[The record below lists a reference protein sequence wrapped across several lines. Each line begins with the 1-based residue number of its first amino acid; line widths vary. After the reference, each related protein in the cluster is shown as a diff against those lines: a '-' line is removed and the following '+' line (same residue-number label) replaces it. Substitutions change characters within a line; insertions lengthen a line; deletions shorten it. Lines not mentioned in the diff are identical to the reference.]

1 MKFKVGDRVKIK
13 EDLSHRGSYK
23 VYVSRYMEE
32 YKGKE
37 ATIVGLEGNT
47 YSLDIDAGNYFWS
60 EDTLEPIKKK
70 AIEYYQNEEISF
82 SVDFDAKKI
91 LKALVVEETVKE
103 RFTKSDLRDGDIV
116 TYRDGSKGIKNG
128 AHLQKIGNSAIFAS
142 LLDYTE
148 KLKQKE
154 NRYKNLDIIKVERPV
169 KYVTAFERVEEI
181 LDEAEREYL
190 KAVIKPFRNKVKYI
204 QKVKVFMNNEAYIE
218 IVTKDNDTACLTCFD
233 QDKMYKGM
241 KPDVTYTLEELGL

>member
-23 VYVSRYMEE
+23 VYVTRDMER

-37 ATIVGLEGNT
+37 ATIVEIEDESYL
-47 YSLDIDAGNYFWS
+47 LDIDKHTWYWS

-91 LKALVVEETVKE
+91 LKALGVEETVKE
-103 RFTKSDLRDGDIV
+103 KFTKSDLRDGDIV
-116 TYRDGSKGIKNG
+116 TLRNG
-128 AHLQKIGNSAIFAS
+128 AKYTKCVRRLQNEFSFIELNIFTENLKFSAS
-142 LLDYTE
+142 KD
-148 KLKQKE
+148 
-154 NRYKNLDIIKVERPV
+154 RGMDVIKVERPV

-181 LDEAEREYL
+181 LNEAEKEYL
-190 KAVIKPFRNKVKYI
+190 KAVIKPFRNKIKYI
-204 QKVKVFMNNEAYIE
+204 QKTKIFMENEAYIE
-218 IVTKDNDTACLTCFD
+218 IATKDDDTACLPSFD

-241 KPDVTYTLEELGL
+241 EVDKKYSLEELGL

>member
-1 MKFKVGDRVKIK
+1 MEFKIGDRVKIK
-13 EDLSHRGSYK
+13 EDLSCKHIYK
-23 VYVSRYMEE
+23 MNIVKEMER
-32 YKGKE
+32 YKGKVAE
-37 ATIVGLEGNT
+37 IVAVRCKTG
-47 YSLDIDAGNYFWS
+47 YALDIDKGYWNWS
-60 EDTLEPIKKK
+60 DDTFELVESKK
-70 AIEYYQNEEISF
+70 
-82 SVDFDAKKI
+82 
-91 LKALVVEETVKE
+91 
-103 RFTKSDLRDGDIV
+103 FTKSDLKDGDIV

-181 LDEAEREYL
+181 LDEAEKEYL
-190 KAVIKPFRNKVKYI
+190 KAVIKPFRKKIKYI
-204 QKVKVFMNNEAYIE
+204 QKTKIFMENEAYIE
-218 IVTKDNDTACLTCFD
+218 IATKDDDTACLPSFD

-241 KPDVTYTLEELGL
+241 EVDKKYSLEELGL

>member
-23 VYVSRYMEE
+23 VYVTMDMER

-37 ATIVGLEGNT
+37 ATIVGLEGNE
-47 YSLDIDAGNYFWS
+47 YSLDIDAGMYWWS

-70 AIEYYQNEEISF
+70 AIEYYQNKEISF

-91 LKALVVEETVKE
+91 LKTLGVEETVKE
-103 RFTKSDLRDGDIV
+103 KFTKSDLRDGDIV
-116 TYRDGSKGIKNG
+116 TLRNG
-128 AHLQKIGNSAIFAS
+128 AKYTKCVRRLQNEFSFIELNIFTENLKFSAS
-142 LLDYTE
+142 KD
-148 KLKQKE
+148 
-154 NRYKNLDIIKVERPV
+154 RGMDVIKVERPV

-181 LDEAEREYL
+181 LNEAEKEYL
-190 KAVIKPFRNKVKYI
+190 KAVIKPFRNKIKYI
-204 QKVKVFMNNEAYIE
+204 QKTKIFMENEAYIE
-218 IVTKDNDTACLTCFD
+218 IATKDDDTACLPSFD

-241 KPDVTYTLEELGL
+241 EVDKKYSLEELGL

>member
-1 MKFKVGDRVKIK
+1 MKFKIGDRVKIK

-82 SVDFDAKKI
+82 SVDFDAKKNI
-91 LKALVVEETVKE
+91 KSVRSRRNGKRKIYKI
-103 RFTKSDLRDGDIV
+103 RFKRWRYS
-116 TYRDGSKGIKNG
+116 
-128 AHLQKIGNSAIFAS
+128 
-142 LLDYTE
+142 YT
-148 KLKQKE
+148 
-154 NRYKNLDIIKVERPV
+154 
-169 KYVTAFERVEEI
+169 
-181 LDEAEREYL
+181 
-190 KAVIKPFRNKVKYI
+190 
-204 QKVKVFMNNEAYIE
+204 
-218 IVTKDNDTACLTCFD
+218 
-233 QDKMYKGM
+233 
-241 KPDVTYTLEELGL
+241 